1 MISMELV
8 FKKNRNIES
17 LIFVNQKYFEI
28 LKKNRI
34 TDNENVV
41 LQIIVRCDHLVCRSE
56 ATRELNEVAPTSQR
70 LT

>member
-56 ATRELNEVAPTSQR
+56 VTRELNEVAPTSQR